1 MAHYC
6 PGLEDKPSICL
17 QCHMDM
23 VVEKNDDVQINFET
37 DPLTPRIV
45 DNKWL
50 MATGTSL
57 GADDG
62 IGVATCFAI
71 LADPSLK
78 HGPLEVLIT
87 RDEETGMF
95 GALELEPGLLR
106 SPYLINVD
114 SEEENALCI
123 GCAGGFTV
131 DCTLPVTRSA
141 DPKTAVLRVTLNDST
156 RQFITEKAGTRIST
170 EGNTVRYEAREES
183 ETTEMHTLLIPRGGE
198 FHMELADGT
207 QVWLNSESKLTYP
220 ARFTGGTRE
229 VAMEGE
235 VCFQVAKNEAQPFI
249 VRTGGMAVT
258 VLGTVFNV
266 DAYPDNGRIA
276 TTLVE
281 GKVEIQAG
289 DEKQTLLP
297 DQQAVLEKGKGIE
310 VKKVYAEDYISWIG
324 GVFHFTEASLEE
336 IMQKLSRWYNF
347 EFFFANADVKDAHF
361 TLNIRRYEN
370 VSDILS
376 KIEKT
381 GRAHFNINRR
391 TVVVSE

>member
-1 MAHYC
+1 
-6 PGLEDKPSICL
+6 
-17 QCHMDM
+17 MDNLSKRYRIARLI
-23 VVEKNDDVQINFET
+23 VRQIIE
-37 DPLTPRIV
+37 
-45 DNKWL
+45 
-50 MATGTSL
+50 
-57 GADDG
+57 GADAPMDKELEEWLAESEDNQREYED
-62 IGVATCFAI
+62 IRRRLREDLRQKEESLATAAWKKTERRLPKRRTLRRIAQWAAAACVAFAMGTGAF
-71 LADPSLK
+71 LWMQAEEELPATVSTNTK
-78 HGPLEVLIT
+78 SYQAVLILG
-87 RDEETGMF
+87 DGE
-95 GALELEPGLLR
+95 
-106 SPYLINVD
+106 
-114 SEEENALCI
+114 
-123 GCAGGFTV
+123 
-131 DCTLPVTRSA
+131 
-141 DPKTAVLRVTLNDST
+141 RVTLNDST

-170 EGNTVRYEAREES
+170 EGNTVRYEAQEES

-235 VCFQVAKNEAQPFI
+235 ICFQVAKNEAQPFI

-258 VLGTVFNV
+258 VLGTVFNI

-381 GRAHFNINRR
+381 GRAHFNINGR

>member
-1 MAHYC
+1 
-6 PGLEDKPSICL
+6 
-17 QCHMDM
+17 MDNLSKRYRIARLI
-23 VVEKNDDVQINFET
+23 VRQIIE
-37 DPLTPRIV
+37 
-45 DNKWL
+45 
-50 MATGTSL
+50 
-57 GADDG
+57 GADAPMD
-62 IGVATCFAI
+62 
-71 LADPSLK
+71 K
-78 HGPLEVLIT
+78 
-87 RDEETGMF
+87 
-95 GALELEPGLLR
+95 ELEEWLAESEDNQREYEDIRRRLR
-106 SPYLINVD
+106 EDLRQKEENLAPAAWKKAERRLPKRRTLRRIAQWAAAACVIFAMGAGAFLWMQA
-114 SEEENALCI
+114 EEE
-123 GCAGGFTV
+123 
-131 DCTLPVTRSA
+131 LPVTVSMNT
-141 DPKTAVLRVTLNDST
+141 KSYQAVLILGDGERVTLNDST

-381 GRAHFNINRR
+381 GRAHFNINGR

>member
-1 MAHYC
+1 
-6 PGLEDKPSICL
+6 
-17 QCHMDM
+17 MDNLSKRYRIARLI
-23 VVEKNDDVQINFET
+23 VRQIIE
-37 DPLTPRIV
+37 
-45 DNKWL
+45 
-50 MATGTSL
+50 
-57 GADDG
+57 GADAPMDKELEEWLAESEDNQREYED
-62 IGVATCFAI
+62 IRRRLREDLRQKEESLAPAAWKKTERRLPKRRTLRRIAQWAAAACVAFAMGTGAF
-71 LADPSLK
+71 LWMQAEEELPATVSTNTK
-78 HGPLEVLIT
+78 SYQAVLILG
-87 RDEETGMF
+87 DGE
-95 GALELEPGLLR
+95 
-106 SPYLINVD
+106 
-114 SEEENALCI
+114 
-123 GCAGGFTV
+123 
-131 DCTLPVTRSA
+131 
-141 DPKTAVLRVTLNDST
+141 RVTLNDST

-170 EGNTVRYEAREES
+170 KGNTVRYEAQEES

-249 VRTGGMAVT
+249 VRTGGMAVK

-289 DEKQTLLP
+289 GEKQTLLP

-381 GRAHFNINRR
+381 GRAHFNINGR

>member
-1 MAHYC
+1 
-6 PGLEDKPSICL
+6 
-17 QCHMDM
+17 MDNLSKRYRIARLI
-23 VVEKNDDVQINFET
+23 VRQIIE
-37 DPLTPRIV
+37 
-45 DNKWL
+45 
-50 MATGTSL
+50 
-57 GADDG
+57 GADAPMDKELEEWLAESEDNQREYED
-62 IGVATCFAI
+62 IRRRLREDLRQKEENLAPAAWKKTERRLPKRRTLRRIAQWAAAACVIFAMGAGAF
-71 LADPSLK
+71 LWMQAEEEVPVTVSTNTK
-78 HGPLEVLIT
+78 SYQAVLILG
-87 RDEETGMF
+87 DGE
-95 GALELEPGLLR
+95 
-106 SPYLINVD
+106 
-114 SEEENALCI
+114 
-123 GCAGGFTV
+123 
-131 DCTLPVTRSA
+131 
-141 DPKTAVLRVTLNDST
+141 RVTLNDST

-170 EGNTVRYEAREES
+170 EGNTVRYEAQEES

-249 VRTGGMAVT
+249 VRTGGMAVK

-281 GKVEIQAG
+281 GKVEIQTG

-310 VKKVYAEDYISWIG
+310 VKEVYAEDYISWIG

-381 GRAHFNINRR
+381 GRAHFNINGR

>member
-1 MAHYC
+1 
-6 PGLEDKPSICL
+6 
-17 QCHMDM
+17 MDNLSKRYRIARLI
-23 VVEKNDDVQINFET
+23 VRQIIE
-37 DPLTPRIV
+37 
-45 DNKWL
+45 
-50 MATGTSL
+50 
-57 GADDG
+57 GADAPMDKELEEWLAESEDNQREYEDIRRRLREDLRQKEESLAPAAWKKTERRLPKRRTLRRIAQWAAAACVIFAMG
-62 IGVATCFAI
+62 TGAFLWMQAEEELPATVSTNTKSYQA
-71 LADPSLK
+71 
-78 HGPLEVLIT
+78 VLILG
-87 RDEETGMF
+87 DGE
-95 GALELEPGLLR
+95 
-106 SPYLINVD
+106 
-114 SEEENALCI
+114 
-123 GCAGGFTV
+123 
-131 DCTLPVTRSA
+131 
-141 DPKTAVLRVTLNDST
+141 RVTLNDST

-170 EGNTVRYEAREES
+170 EGNTVRYEAQEES

-235 VCFQVAKNEAQPFI
+235 ICFQVAKNEAQPFI

-258 VLGTVFNV
+258 VLGTVFNI

-297 DQQAVLEKGKGIE
+297 DQQAILEKGKGIE

-381 GRAHFNINRR
+381 GRAHFNINGR

>member
-1 MAHYC
+1 
-6 PGLEDKPSICL
+6 
-17 QCHMDM
+17 MDNLSKRYRIARLI
-23 VVEKNDDVQINFET
+23 VRQIIE
-37 DPLTPRIV
+37 
-45 DNKWL
+45 
-50 MATGTSL
+50 
-57 GADDG
+57 GADAPMDKELEEWLAESEDNQREYEDIRRRLREDLRQKEESLAPAAWKKTERRLPKRRTLRRIAQWAAAACVIFAMG
-62 IGVATCFAI
+62 AGAFLWMQAEEELPATVSMNTKSYQA
-71 LADPSLK
+71 
-78 HGPLEVLIT
+78 VLILG
-87 RDEETGMF
+87 DGE
-95 GALELEPGLLR
+95 
-106 SPYLINVD
+106 
-114 SEEENALCI
+114 
-123 GCAGGFTV
+123 
-131 DCTLPVTRSA
+131 
-141 DPKTAVLRVTLNDST
+141 RVTLNDST

-170 EGNTVRYEAREES
+170 EGNTVRYEAQEES

-235 VCFQVAKNEAQPFI
+235 VCFQVAKNEGQPFI

-281 GKVEIQAG
+281 GKVEIQTG

-310 VKKVYAEDYISWIG
+310 VKEVYAEDYISWIG

-381 GRAHFNINRR
+381 GRAHFNINGR

>member
-1 MAHYC
+1 
-6 PGLEDKPSICL
+6 
-17 QCHMDM
+17 MDNLSKRYRIARLI
-23 VVEKNDDVQINFET
+23 VRQIIE
-37 DPLTPRIV
+37 
-45 DNKWL
+45 
-50 MATGTSL
+50 
-57 GADDG
+57 GADAPMDKELEEWLAESEDNQREYED
-62 IGVATCFAI
+62 IRRRLREELRQKKESLAPAAWKKTERRLPKRRTLRRIAQWAAAACVIFAMGTGAF
-71 LADPSLK
+71 LWMQAEEEVPVTVSTNTK
-78 HGPLEVLIT
+78 SYQAVLILG
-87 RDEETGMF
+87 DGE
-95 GALELEPGLLR
+95 
-106 SPYLINVD
+106 
-114 SEEENALCI
+114 
-123 GCAGGFTV
+123 
-131 DCTLPVTRSA
+131 
-141 DPKTAVLRVTLNDST
+141 RVTLNDST

-170 EGNTVRYEAREES
+170 EGNTVRYEAQEES

-220 ARFTGGTRE
+220 ARFTGRTRE

-249 VRTGGMAVT
+249 VRTGGMAVK

-281 GKVEIQAG
+281 GKVEIQAE

-381 GRAHFNINRR
+381 GRAHFNINGR

>member
-1 MAHYC
+1 
-6 PGLEDKPSICL
+6 
-17 QCHMDM
+17 MDNLSKRYRIARLI
-23 VVEKNDDVQINFET
+23 VRQIIE
-37 DPLTPRIV
+37 
-45 DNKWL
+45 
-50 MATGTSL
+50 
-57 GADDG
+57 GADAPMDKELEEWLAESEDNQREYEDIRRSLREDLRQKEESLAPAAWKKTERRLPKRRTLRRIAQWAAAACVIFAMG
-62 IGVATCFAI
+62 AGAFLWMQAEEELPATVSMNTKSYQA
-71 LADPSLK
+71 
-78 HGPLEVLIT
+78 VLILG
-87 RDEETGMF
+87 DGE
-95 GALELEPGLLR
+95 
-106 SPYLINVD
+106 
-114 SEEENALCI
+114 
-123 GCAGGFTV
+123 
-131 DCTLPVTRSA
+131 
-141 DPKTAVLRVTLNDST
+141 RVTLNDST

-170 EGNTVRYEAREES
+170 EGNTVRYEAQEES

-220 ARFTGGTRE
+220 ARFMGGTRE

-381 GRAHFNINRR
+381 GRAHFNINGR

>member
-1 MAHYC
+1 
-6 PGLEDKPSICL
+6 
-17 QCHMDM
+17 MDNLSKRYRIARLI
-23 VVEKNDDVQINFET
+23 VRQIIE
-37 DPLTPRIV
+37 
-45 DNKWL
+45 
-50 MATGTSL
+50 
-57 GADDG
+57 GADAPMDKELEEWLAASEDNQREYED
-62 IGVATCFAI
+62 IRRRLREDLRQKEENLAPAAWKKTERRLPKRRTLRRIAQWAAAACVIFAMGAGAF
-71 LADPSLK
+71 LWLQAEEEVPVTVSTNTK
-78 HGPLEVLIT
+78 SYQAVLILG
-87 RDEETGMF
+87 DGE
-95 GALELEPGLLR
+95 
-106 SPYLINVD
+106 
-114 SEEENALCI
+114 
-123 GCAGGFTV
+123 
-131 DCTLPVTRSA
+131 
-141 DPKTAVLRVTLNDST
+141 RVTLNDST

-170 EGNTVRYEAREES
+170 EGNTVRYEAQEES

-249 VRTGGMAVT
+249 VRTGGMAVK

-381 GRAHFNINRR
+381 GRAHFNINGR

>member
-1 MAHYC
+1 
-6 PGLEDKPSICL
+6 
-17 QCHMDM
+17 MDNLSKRYRIARLI
-23 VVEKNDDVQINFET
+23 VRQIIE
-37 DPLTPRIV
+37 
-45 DNKWL
+45 
-50 MATGTSL
+50 
-57 GADDG
+57 GADAPMDKELEEWLAESEDNQREYED
-62 IGVATCFAI
+62 IRRRLREDLRQKEESLAPAAWKKTERRLPKRRTLRRIAQWAAAACVAFAMGTGAF
-71 LADPSLK
+71 LWMQAEEEVPVTVSTNTK
-78 HGPLEVLIT
+78 SYQAVLILG
-87 RDEETGMF
+87 DGE
-95 GALELEPGLLR
+95 
-106 SPYLINVD
+106 
-114 SEEENALCI
+114 
-123 GCAGGFTV
+123 
-131 DCTLPVTRSA
+131 
-141 DPKTAVLRVTLNDST
+141 RVTLNDST

-170 EGNTVRYEAREES
+170 EGNTVRYEAQEES

-220 ARFTGGTRE
+220 ARFTGRTRE

-381 GRAHFNINRR
+381 GRAHFNINGR

>member
-1 MAHYC
+1 
-6 PGLEDKPSICL
+6 
-17 QCHMDM
+17 MDNLSKRYRIARLI
-23 VVEKNDDVQINFET
+23 VRQIIE
-37 DPLTPRIV
+37 
-45 DNKWL
+45 
-50 MATGTSL
+50 
-57 GADDG
+57 GADAPMDKELEEWLAESEDNQREYEDIRRRLREDLRQKEESLAPAAWKKTERRLPKRRTLRRIAQWAAAACVIFAMG
-62 IGVATCFAI
+62 TGAFLWMQAEEELPATVSTNTKSYQA
-71 LADPSLK
+71 
-78 HGPLEVLIT
+78 VLILG
-87 RDEETGMF
+87 DGE
-95 GALELEPGLLR
+95 
-106 SPYLINVD
+106 
-114 SEEENALCI
+114 
-123 GCAGGFTV
+123 
-131 DCTLPVTRSA
+131 
-141 DPKTAVLRVTLNDST
+141 RVTLNDST

-170 EGNTVRYEAREES
+170 EGNTVRYEAQEES

-235 VCFQVAKNEAQPFI
+235 ICFQVAKNEAQPFI

-258 VLGTVFNV
+258 VLGTVFNI

-381 GRAHFNINRR
+381 GRAHFNINGR

>member
-1 MAHYC
+1 
-6 PGLEDKPSICL
+6 
-17 QCHMDM
+17 MDNLSKRYRIARLI
-23 VVEKNDDVQINFET
+23 VRQIIE
-37 DPLTPRIV
+37 
-45 DNKWL
+45 
-50 MATGTSL
+50 
-57 GADDG
+57 GADTPMD
-62 IGVATCFAI
+62 
-71 LADPSLK
+71 K
-78 HGPLEVLIT
+78 
-87 RDEETGMF
+87 
-95 GALELEPGLLR
+95 ELEEWLAESEDNQREYEDIRRRLR
-106 SPYLINVD
+106 EDLRQKEENLAPAAWKKAERRLPKRRTLRRIAQWAAAACVIFAMGAGAFLWMQA
-114 SEEENALCI
+114 EEE
-123 GCAGGFTV
+123 
-131 DCTLPVTRSA
+131 LPVTVSMNT
-141 DPKTAVLRVTLNDST
+141 KSYQAVLILGDGERVTLNDST

>member
-1 MAHYC
+1 
-6 PGLEDKPSICL
+6 
-17 QCHMDM
+17 MDNLSKRYRIARLI
-23 VVEKNDDVQINFET
+23 VRQIIE
-37 DPLTPRIV
+37 
-45 DNKWL
+45 
-50 MATGTSL
+50 
-57 GADDG
+57 GADAPMDKELEEWLAESEDNQREYED
-62 IGVATCFAI
+62 IRRRLREDLRQKEESLAPAAWKKTERRLPKRRTLRRIAQWAAAACVAFAMGTGAF
-71 LADPSLK
+71 LWMQAEEEVPVTVSTNTK
-78 HGPLEVLIT
+78 SYQAVLILG
-87 RDEETGMF
+87 DGE
-95 GALELEPGLLR
+95 
-106 SPYLINVD
+106 
-114 SEEENALCI
+114 
-123 GCAGGFTV
+123 
-131 DCTLPVTRSA
+131 
-141 DPKTAVLRVTLNDST
+141 RVTLNDST

-170 EGNTVRYEAREES
+170 EGNTVRYEAQEES

-289 DEKQTLLP
+289 GEKQTLLP

-381 GRAHFNINRR
+381 GRAHFNINGR

>member
-1 MAHYC
+1 
-6 PGLEDKPSICL
+6 
-17 QCHMDM
+17 MDNLSKRYRIARLI
-23 VVEKNDDVQINFET
+23 VRQIIE
-37 DPLTPRIV
+37 
-45 DNKWL
+45 
-50 MATGTSL
+50 
-57 GADDG
+57 GADAPMDKELEEWLAESEDNQREYED
-62 IGVATCFAI
+62 IRRRLREDLRQKEESLAPAAWKKTERRLPKRRTLRRIAQWAAAACVIFAMGAGAF
-71 LADPSLK
+71 LWLQAEEEMPVTVSTNTK
-78 HGPLEVLIT
+78 SYQAVLILG
-87 RDEETGMF
+87 DGE
-95 GALELEPGLLR
+95 
-106 SPYLINVD
+106 
-114 SEEENALCI
+114 
-123 GCAGGFTV
+123 
-131 DCTLPVTRSA
+131 
-141 DPKTAVLRVTLNDST
+141 RVTLNDST

-170 EGNTVRYEAREES
+170 EGNTVRYEAQEES

-381 GRAHFNINRR
+381 GRAHFNINGR

>member
-1 MAHYC
+1 
-6 PGLEDKPSICL
+6 
-17 QCHMDM
+17 MDNLSKRYRIARLI
-23 VVEKNDDVQINFET
+23 VRQIIE
-37 DPLTPRIV
+37 
-45 DNKWL
+45 
-50 MATGTSL
+50 
-57 GADDG
+57 GADAPMDKELEEWLAESEDNQREYED
-62 IGVATCFAI
+62 IRRRLREDLRQKEESLAPAAWKKTERRLPKRRTLRRIAQWAAAACVIFAMGAGAF
-71 LADPSLK
+71 LWMQAEEEVPVTVSTNTK
-78 HGPLEVLIT
+78 SYQAVLILG
-87 RDEETGMF
+87 DGE
-95 GALELEPGLLR
+95 
-106 SPYLINVD
+106 
-114 SEEENALCI
+114 
-123 GCAGGFTV
+123 
-131 DCTLPVTRSA
+131 
-141 DPKTAVLRVTLNDST
+141 RVTLNDST

-170 EGNTVRYEAREES
+170 EGNTVRYEAQEES

-220 ARFTGGTRE
+220 ARFTGRTRE

-249 VRTGGMAVT
+249 VRTGGMAVK

-381 GRAHFNINRR
+381 GRAHFNINGR

>member
-1 MAHYC
+1 
-6 PGLEDKPSICL
+6 
-17 QCHMDM
+17 MDNLSKRYRIARLI
-23 VVEKNDDVQINFET
+23 VRQIIE
-37 DPLTPRIV
+37 
-45 DNKWL
+45 
-50 MATGTSL
+50 
-57 GADDG
+57 GADAPMDKELEEWLAESEDNQREYED
-62 IGVATCFAI
+62 IRRRLREDLRQKEESLAPAAWKKTERRLPKRRTLRRIAQWAAAACVIFAMGAGAF
-71 LADPSLK
+71 LWMQAEEEVPVTVSTNTK
-78 HGPLEVLIT
+78 SYQAVLILG
-87 RDEETGMF
+87 DGE
-95 GALELEPGLLR
+95 
-106 SPYLINVD
+106 
-114 SEEENALCI
+114 
-123 GCAGGFTV
+123 
-131 DCTLPVTRSA
+131 
-141 DPKTAVLRVTLNDST
+141 RVTLNDST

-170 EGNTVRYEAREES
+170 EGNTVRYEAQEES

-249 VRTGGMAVT
+249 VRTGGMAVK

-381 GRAHFNINRR
+381 GRAHFNINGR